1 MENRQKIPEQ
11 TKRKIVKEVLSG
23 AITKEQARRIYNLKG
38 KSAVLSWMRKFAGL
52 SIKSY
57 GIDPVP
63 ILLSERKN
71 ILEKEMESEAN
82 KKLKA
87 RIKELEKELQ
97 FAELKGRAY
106 QIMVEIAKKEYGLD
120 LEKKSGAKQS
130 VNLKKKS
137 R

>member
-71 ILEKEMESEAN
+71 ILEKEMESEEN

-87 RIKELEKELQ
+87 RIKELENELQ